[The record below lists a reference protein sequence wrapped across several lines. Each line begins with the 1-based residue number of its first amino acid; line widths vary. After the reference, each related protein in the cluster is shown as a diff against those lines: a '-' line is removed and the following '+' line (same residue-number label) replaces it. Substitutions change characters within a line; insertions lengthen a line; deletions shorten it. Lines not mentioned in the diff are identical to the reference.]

1 MFYIC
6 NQIRQ
11 LNMENTISFNKETYL
26 NLKKEYGV
34 SVKKGKESFV
44 FEGKELLTDYAK
56 YVIQYLE
63 TKFK

>member
-11 LNMENTISFNKETYL
+11 LIMENTISFNKETYL